1 MPAEQGKKLKKNKNK
16 SVQEFYFRK
25 TIKESG
31 MLEGIGLHSGE
42 KVKMI
47 FHPAEDGFGI
57 RFYNNRAKENKSYVS
72 ATVENVIDTSLAVT
86 LGEGNF
92 YVQTIEHLMYAI
104 YVLGITDLIIEIQ
117 GATEIPIMDGSAKPF
132 IEFFQTCECHEF
144 STEIRP
150 LKITK
155 PIMVTD
161 GDRYIVGLPAEKSRI
176 SYSIN
181 FDHPMLKNLEID
193 FPYDEEFLTNHISR
207 ARTFGFIKE
216 VEYLRA
222 KGLAQG
228 GSTEN
233 VLVFTNEGT
242 LNEPRFT
249 HEALYHKILDMIGD
263 LSLVGRPIL
272 GHLLGSKGGHALDI
286 AFAKKLITQFGAK
299 EEPYEDTSAT
309 L

>member
-1 MPAEQGKKLKKNKNK
+1 
-16 SVQEFYFRK
+16 
-25 TIKESG
+25 

-42 KVKMI
+42 KVKMM

-57 RFYNNRAKENKSYVS
+57 RFYNNRAKEKKSYVAAS
-72 ATVENVIDTSLAVT
+72 VENVIDTSLAVT
-86 LGEGNF
+86 IGDGNF
-92 YVQTIEHLMYAI
+92 FIQTIEHLMYAI
-104 YVLGITDLIIEIQ
+104 YILGITDLIIEIQ

-132 IEFFQTCECHEF
+132 IEFFQTCEFHEF
-144 STEIRP
+144 STEIKP

-155 PIMVTD
+155 PVMVTD
-161 GDRYIVGLPAEKSRI
+161 GDRYIVGLPAETSRI

-181 FDHPMLKNLEID
+181 FSHPLLENLEVD
-193 FPYDEEFLTNHISR
+193 FPYDEEFLTKHISR
-207 ARTFGFIKE
+207 ARTFGFMKE

-249 HEALYHKILDMIGD
+249 HEALYHKILDMLGD
-263 LSLVGRPIL
+263 LSLVGRPIQ

-286 AFAKKLITQFGAK
+286 AFAKKLLREFGQK
-299 EEPYEDTSAT
+299 EKLLEDMSAM
-309 L
+309 